1 MTSRDRLLAAT
12 VVLLWGVNFLA
23 IRVGLDHLP
32 PFFFAALRFAVIAVP
47 AVLLIPRPQVR
58 WRWILLYG
66 TGFGILQFAF
76 LFTAMR
82 IGMPTGLASLVLQ
95 SSAPFTVVLGALLL
109 RERLRP
115 VQIAGLLVAVAGMA
129 VIGWNQF
136 AHATLLPVLLTLAAG
151 FGWAL
156 GNIGARQASVEAPGS
171 NPLHLTL
178 WITTVPVLPLLAI
191 SAVWEGPTTGLQ
203 ALRETFTADGWP
215 ALAALGYTAV
225 LATVVGSGLWT
236 YLMSRYP
243 AGSVA
248 PLSLLVPVVG
258 FTTAWIFLGETPTV
272 ASLIGGAVVIA
283 GAFAATAGAR
293 KPIASRREAP
303 EAVTGLVDT
312 APHDETPP
320 AHRAGAVPRPDGL
333 AIRYTARE
341 TGAILTTDTGRPAE
355 PAVR

>member
-1 MTSRDRLLAAT
+1 MTPRDRLLALT
-12 VVLLWGVNFLA
+12 VVLLWGLNFLA
-23 IRVGLDHLP
+23 IRAGLDHLP

-47 AVLLIPRPQVR
+47 AWLFIPRPAVR
-58 WRWILLYG
+58 ARWILLYG

-95 SSAPFTVVLGALLL
+95 SSAPFTVVLGATLL

-115 VQIAGLLVAVAGMA
+115 VQVAGLLVAVAGMT

-136 AHATLLPVLLTLAAG
+136 AHAALLPVLLTLAAG
-151 FGWAL
+151 LGWAL
-156 GNIGARQASVEAPGS
+156 GNIGARQASVEAPTA

-178 WITTVPVLPLLAI
+178 WITTVPVLPLLAV
-191 SAVWEGPTTGLQ
+191 SALWEGPLTGVH
-203 ALRETFTADGWP
+203 ALRDTFSADGWP
-215 ALAALGYTAV
+215 ALVAVGYTAV
-225 LATVVGSGLWT
+225 LATVVGSGMWT

-258 FTTAWIFLGETPTV
+258 FTASWLFLGETPAP

-293 KPIASRREAP
+293 RTSDSPRKSPVAGGA
-303 EAVTGLVDT
+303 AVRDLV
-312 APHDETPP
+312 
-320 AHRAGAVPRPDGL
+320 
-333 AIRYTARE
+333 ARQD
-341 TGAILTTDTGRPAE
+341 ARPAG
-355 PAVR
+355 PAVAVHRV